1 MINKKWITC
10 FSCNKCNKRYH
21 IPVIA
26 PFVRLKRLKINIL
39 LVRDDPG
46 KRRHHVLGEPLLIS
60 LKINH
65 KDSEE
70 SMNIAH
76 YLELQ
81 SMKKGRLEGLMEGM
95 RKGMLEGMD
104 KGRLEGKKEGRRQA
118 TLSIATHLLACG
130 VDRTLIKN

>member
-1 MINKKWITC
+1 
-10 FSCNKCNKRYH
+10 
-21 IPVIA
+21 
-26 PFVRLKRLKINIL
+26 
-39 LVRDDPG
+39 
-46 KRRHHVLGEPLLIS
+46 
-60 LKINH
+60 
-65 KDSEE
+65 
-70 SMNIAH
+70 MNIAH

>member
-1 MINKKWITC
+1 M
-10 FSCNKCNKRYH
+10 
-21 IPVIA
+21 
-26 PFVRLKRLKINIL
+26 
-39 LVRDDPG
+39 
-46 KRRHHVLGEPLLIS
+46 IS

-81 SMKKGRLEGLMEGM
+81 GMKKGRLEGLMEGM
-95 RKGMLEGMD
+95 RKGMLEGLLEGMD

-118 TLSIATHLLACG
+118 TLSIATHLLAGG
-130 VDRTLIKN
+130 VDRTLIKNCTGLTEKELQRLHTEYFMKLV